1 MSLSIG
7 IIGLPNVGKS
17 TLFNTLTSA
26 GAEASNYPFC
36 TIDRNVGVA
45 VVPDPRLHL
54 LEHLLEPEECL
65 SATVNLVDVAGLVE
79 GAHKGEGLGN
89 RFLGHLRETDALLHL
104 VRCFSDENVVHSGGQ
119 VDPAADVGLIELELS
134 LADHQQAERALG
146 ELGKKARTEPKK
158 YAKQTALLD
167 KVRDH
172 LAGDR
177 PLRSLDLRPKEELAL
192 QGYGFLTLKPV
203 LYCANV
209 DEDQLAEGG
218 GPFCAQLAAAV
229 GEELV
234 LPISA
239 RVEVELLDL
248 PEEERG
254 DFREALGL
262 SADSVSR
269 VAGACARLL
278 NLVTFYTRSNHKL
291 RAWHVPAGT
300 PAPAA
305 AGRIHSDMEQ
315 GFIRAEVA
323 GCDEL
328 LAEGSMARLQ
338 EQGRARSEGRDY
350 EVADGDVIHF
360 LFKVK

>member
-1 MSLSIG
+1 MSLSVG

-45 VVPDPRLHL
+45 VVPDPRL
-54 LEHLLEPEECL
+54 LELERLLEPGECL
-65 SATVNLVDVAGLVE
+65 PASVSLVDVAGLVP

-89 RFLGHLRETDALLHL
+89 RFLGHLRETEALLHV
-104 VRCFSDENVVHSGGQ
+104 VRCFDDPNVVH
-119 VDPAADVGLIELELS
+119 VDGEVNPTADVGLIGLELT
-134 LADHQQAERALG
+134 LADLEQAERALE
-146 ELGKKARTEPKK
+146 ELGKLARTEPKK
-158 YAKQTALLD
+158 YAKQGALLE

-177 PLRSLDLRPKEELAL
+177 PLRTLELRPKEGAAL
-192 QGYGFLTLKPV
+192 KGYGFLTLKPV

-209 DEDQLAEGG
+209 DEADLADGG
-218 GPFCAQLAAAV
+218 GDRCRGLAAAV

-234 LPISA
+234 LPVSA
-239 RVEVELLDL
+239 RVEAELLDL
-248 PEEERG
+248 PAADRG
-254 DFREALGL
+254 EFREALGL
-262 SADSVSR
+262 HQDSITR

-278 NLVTFYTRSNHKL
+278 DLVTFYTTANQKL

-300 PAPAA
+300 PAPVA

-328 LAEGSMARLQ
+328 LAEGSLSRLK
-338 EQGRARSEGRDY
+338 EKGRVQSQGRDY
-350 EVADGDVIHF
+350 LVRDGDVVHF
-360 LFKVK
+360 LFKVR

>member
-1 MSLSIG
+1 MSLSVG

-17 TLFNTLTSA
+17 TLFNSLTSA

-36 TIDRNVGVA
+36 TIDRNMGVA
-45 VVPDPRLHL
+45 VVPDQRLRLLQDLLTPR
-54 LEHLLEPEECL
+54 ECL
-65 SATVNLVDVAGLVE
+65 PATVNLVDVAGLVK
-79 GAHKGEGLGN
+79 GAHRGEGLGN
-89 RFLGHLRETDALLHL
+89 RFLGHLRETDALLHV
-104 VRCFSDENVVHSGGQ
+104 VRCFNDENVSHTSGA
-119 VDPAADVGLIELELS
+119 VDPAADAGLIDLELT
-134 LADHQQAERALG
+134 LADLEQTERALD
-146 ELGKKARTEPKK
+146 ELGKKARTEPRK
-158 YAKQTALLD
+158 YAKLGALLE

-177 PLRSLDLRPKEELAL
+177 PLRALELRPKEGPAL
-192 QGYGFLTLKPV
+192 KAYGFLTLKPV

-209 DEDQLAEGG
+209 DEDGLAENGG
-218 GPFCAQLAAAV
+218 ELCRQLAAMV

-234 LPISA
+234 LPVSA
-239 RVEVELLDL
+239 RVEAELLDL

-262 SADSVSR
+262 SGDSISR

-278 NLVTFYTRSNHKL
+278 DLVTFYTTANEKL

-305 AGRIHSDMEQ
+305 AGRIHTDMEQ

-323 GCDEL
+323 GSNEL
-328 LAEGSMARLQ
+328 LAEGSMAGLQ
-338 EQGRARSEGRDY
+338 EKGRVCSEGRDY
-350 EVADGDVIHF
+350 EVRDGDVIHF
-360 LFKVK
+360 QFRGN

>member
-1 MSLSIG
+1 MSLSVG

-45 VVPDPRLHL
+45 LVPDPRLRALETL
-54 LEHLLEPEECL
+54 LQPEECL
-65 SATVNLVDVAGLVE
+65 PASVNLVDVAGLVK
-79 GAHKGEGLGN
+79 GAHRGEGLGN
-89 RFLGHLRETDALLHL
+89 RFLGHLRETDALLHV
-104 VRCFSDENVVHSGGQ
+104 VRCFNDANVSHTGGA
-119 VDPAADVGLIELELS
+119 VDPAADAALIDLELT
-134 LADHQQAERALG
+134 LADLEQAERALG

-158 YAKQTALLD
+158 YARQGALLE

-177 PLRSLDLRPKEELAL
+177 PLRLLELRPKEGPAL
-192 QGYGFLTLKPV
+192 KGYGFLTLKPV

-209 DEDQLAEGG
+209 DEDDLADGG
-218 GPFCAQLAAAV
+218 GVLCRQLSGAV
-229 GEELV
+229 GEKLV
-234 LPISA
+234 LPVSA
-239 RVEVELLDL
+239 RVEGELLEL
-248 PEEERG
+248 AVEERD

-262 SADSVSR
+262 SGDSISR
-269 VAGACARLL
+269 VAAACARLL
-278 NLVTFYTRSNHKL
+278 DLVSFYTTANNKL

-305 AGRIHSDMEQ
+305 AGQIHSDMEQ

-323 GCDEL
+323 GSDEL

-338 EQGRARSEGRDY
+338 EQGRVRNEGRDY
-350 EVADGDVIHF
+350 EVGDGDVIHF
-360 LFKVK
+360 LFRGN